1 MFLFLC
7 FEKISKLDSNVEVL
21 DTLRKI
27 TNDFLLFQ
35 NQLFKFC
42 QKKVEITGRSENQ
55 RCEYGLP

>member
-1 MFLFLC
+1 M
-7 FEKISKLDSNVEVL
+7 SKLGSNVEVL